1 MPIDR
6 WNVSSWTD
14 VADIFVDADC
24 LVGLRTDGMLLATGG
39 QFGTREYLD
48 EIAEWKDI
56 VSVSIA
62 EDHIVGIKADGT
74 LVAAGDNHHGQCNIK

>member
-1 MPIDR
+1 
-6 WNVSSWTD
+6 
-14 VADIFVDADC
+14 
-24 LVGLRTDGMLLATGG
+24 MLLATGG

-74 LVAAGDNHHGQCNIK
+74 LVAAGDNHHGQCNVK